1 MEFERFI
8 VFAVILFV
16 ALFAILIGVVVA
28 MRGRRVSK
36 EKSPIDSKPA
46 PEWVKNLA
54 GAAGKTLA
62 RTDSLAPNAPADALI
77 VARDPASNEWV
88 VEFNGTR
95 YNSLKD
101 IHDNQAARKV
111 LEALGGIQRFAGAIP
126 ITTSV
131 PTPVPSPDLLK
142 PSEPPAVK
150 PVLPVG
156 SPLEPVVAAA
166 LGQGDK
172 TPSHPKYPAPPNS
185 ILDQIE
191 KVLQRNLLREP
202 ALATRK
208 IHMGAAPDGSLLIE
222 VDWNTY
228 KSADEVPEA
237 DVRNLIKS
245 SIQEWERTA

>member
-8 VFAVILFV
+8 LFAVIMLV
-16 ALFAILIGVVVA
+16 ALIAILIGIVVA
-28 MRGRRVSK
+28 LRGRRVSK
-36 EKSPIDSKPA
+36 EESPIDSKPA

-54 GAAGKTLA
+54 GAAGKTLM
-62 RTDSLAPNAPADALI
+62 RTDSLTPNAPADALV
-77 VARDPASNEWV
+77 VARDPVSNEWAI
-88 VEFNGTR
+88 EFNGTR

-111 LEALGGIQRFAGAIP
+111 LEALSNVQRFAGAIP
-126 ITTSV
+126 ITTV
-131 PTPVPSPDLLK
+131 APTPAPSPAMIE
-142 PSEPPAVK
+142 PSAPPAVK

-156 SPLEPVVAAA
+156 PPLEPVVAAV
-166 LGQGDK
+166 LSQGDK
-172 TPSHPKYPAPPNS
+172 TPSRPKYPAPPNS

-202 ALATRK
+202 ALANRK

-237 DVRNLIKS
+237 DVRNLIKA